1 MKKFLTFIIIAL
13 LSVSCIA
20 LVGCKKD
27 EKPQLQDIKISLNK
41 TELEMDLMET
51 GVLEVTTNST
61 QKVVWTTDKAEVV
74 TVSEGT
80 ITAVGE
86 GVAVVT
92 ATVET
97 VSASCKI
104 TVTDSGAMAQII
116 IPYET
121 LTLQIQDEF
130 VVEAKLMFKNEEI
143 SGDFKW
149 NTDNEQIVSVE
160 DGKICAKAEGTAV
173 VSVSCTF
180 KGMLLQKKIYVSVN

>member
-13 LSVSCIA
+13 LSFSCIA
-20 LVGCKKD
+20 LVGCKKN
-27 EKPQLQDIKISLNK
+27 EKPQPQDIKISLNK
-41 TELEMDLMET
+41 VELEMDLMET
-51 GVLEVTTNST
+51 EVLEVTTNST

-86 GVAVVT
+86 GTAIVT

-97 VSASCKI
+97 VSASCKV
-104 TVTDSGAMAQII
+104 TVTDSGAMAQIV

-121 LTLQIQDEF
+121 LTLQVQDEF
-130 VVEAKLMFKNEEI
+130 AVEAKLMFKNEEI
-143 SGDFKW
+143 PGDFKW
-149 NTDNEQIVSVE
+149 DTDNEQIVTVA
-160 DGKICAKAEGTAV
+160 DGKICAKAKGTAV